1 MSKTTVSKLQIA
13 QAKECAHRCERY
25 ALGLDM
31 IIKMCKGVL
40 PLSQY
45 TQLPDDFKLAQK
57 KDMGVIIR
65 DLESML
71 HDVKTLK
78 NAKTDKADNLQKQR
92 EEGLKMPENNMKL
105 QHNSKPVESGEF
117 NFHPMPKRF
126 MVWDRQNKVFLTQ
139 AMEIW
144 QIVNHFQG
152 RVGDLVNDD
161 LSDRRYVFCQSTNLF
176 NKDGKEI
183 FEGSIVRSHE
193 GVNFVV
199 YYNPSAARFMLLY
212 LPTND
217 GANDLDD
224 DVVIIGHIL
233 SNPELVEEQ

>member
-25 ALGLDM
+25 ALGLDT
-31 IIKMCKGVL
+31 IIKMCKVVL
-40 PLSQY
+40 PLGQY

-139 AMEIW
+139 SLEIW
-144 QIVNHFQG
+144 QIVIHFSD
-152 RVGDLVNDD
+152 RVSDLVDD
-161 LSDRRYVFCQSTNLF
+161 NLQENRYILCQSTNLF
-176 NKDGKEI
+176 DKDGKEI
-183 FEGSIVRSHE
+183 FEGSIVSNGECRAVCVWDNSNAE
-193 GVNFVV
+193 FDFEMVKGSDQVKSWLNE
-199 YYNPSAARFMLLY
+199 YK
-212 LPTND
+212 T
-217 GANDLDD
+217 
-224 DVVIIGHIL
+224 IGHIL
-233 SNPELVEEQ
+233 SNPELLEEK